1 MSTVVLIKAEDYAPQ
16 TMARAFAE
24 LDASLDEMGVRL
36 MPVPTLIK
44 PNLLCAAPP
53 EAAVCTHPAVVE
65 GLVGLLHRK
74 NITDLSLG
82 DSPGFGSLERVAKSA
97 GMEKVCGE
105 GNVSLV
111 RFSPGVEVAVE
122 GQRIRRAV
130 IAQPVAQA
138 RQIINVAK
146 LKTHGLMGFT
156 GAVKNLFGCIPGT
169 EKATMHLRLADREHF
184 AGMLVDL
191 YLALK
196 PQLSII
202 DGIVAME
209 GQGPRQGNPR
219 PVGLLIAGTD
229 GVAVDAVACA
239 VVGIDPMS
247 IPTIRVAHQ
256 QGVGQGDLTK
266 IRILGAPL
274 EEVQVRDFK
283 PAETSVT
290 LGGVPKPIWN
300 LLQKQLTSR
309 PYIITERCVGCGVCA
324 RCCPADTIVLD
335 KTAKI
340 VDDKCIRCY
349 CCHELCPEDA
359 VGLAPGFLQRVIG
372 FFRK

>member
-1 MSTVVLIKAEDYAPQ
+1 
-16 TMARAFAE
+16 
-24 LDASLDEMGVRL
+24 
-36 MPVPTLIK
+36 
-44 PNLLCAAPP
+44 
-53 EAAVCTHPAVVE
+53 
-65 GLVGLLHRK
+65 
-74 NITDLSLG
+74 
-82 DSPGFGSLERVAKSA
+82 
-97 GMEKVCGE
+97 
-105 GNVSLV
+105 
-111 RFSPGVEVAVE
+111 VEVAVE